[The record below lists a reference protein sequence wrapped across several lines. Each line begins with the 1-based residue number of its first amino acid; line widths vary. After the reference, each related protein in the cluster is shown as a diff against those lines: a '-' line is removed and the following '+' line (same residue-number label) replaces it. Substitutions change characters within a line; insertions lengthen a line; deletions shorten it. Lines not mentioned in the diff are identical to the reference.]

1 LLKLSV
7 SSMDTYKKCPKQYHY
22 RYIEKPDVEKRV
34 WGSSEFGSCAHRI
47 LELFHLK
54 ILKEKIEEKDYSTL
68 MKQCFIEGVKE
79 FDINVLQGPTW
90 MPNGEL
96 PGMIAL
102 RKVIQD
108 YLFRLKEEGTP
119 DVIGIELDYAFNIDE
134 NTLVRGFI
142 DRVDRI
148 SPGIY
153 KVVDYK
159 TSKNQKYLTQF
170 QLLVYAEA
178 LNRRFKDVK
187 KVYGSY
193 VLLKHGCT
201 TKDFTFTHNDLDN
214 CVDTI
219 IKRAESINTDETW
232 VKKPT
237 VLCGWCDY
245 QSICQDAW
253 DK

>member
-22 RYIEKPDVEKRV
+22 RYIEKPDVEKQV

-54 ILKEKIEEKDYSTL
+54 VLKEKIEEKDYSAL

-79 FDINVLQGPTW
+79 FDINVLQEPTW

-108 YLFRLKEEGTP
+108 YLFKLKEEGTP